1 MPNISTSHLELKSVR
16 NRTQVV
22 RMLHRAPLRLF
33 QTQCGRQTAEIFTS
47 TFGGG
52 ILQGDRTHLKIG
64 CGARTRTVIR
74 SQANTQ
80 VYKNPMGIP
89 SIQSIAGTLQEE
101 SLLVLAPDPVVMH
114 REALFHLDQ
123 HWDLADDAS
132 LVLLDSFQSGRSE
145 SGEQFQFREY
155 LSNIHITRKE
165 KTLLRETFR
174 CRPKEDSPQNPA
186 RFGGFDVTMTIHLI
200 GPQVRELVRQ
210 LEPFTN
216 RQKHVVP
223 LLPAVHSL
231 PLQGPF
237 YSLSPLPFAEGT
249 LFRALARK
257 RIDLDPA
264 VALVRNFL

>member
-1 MPNISTSHLELKSVR
+1 
-16 NRTQVV
+16 
-22 RMLHRAPLRLF
+22 MLHRAPLRLC
-33 QTQCGRQTAEIFTS
+33 QTRCGRQTAEIFTS

-64 CGARTRTVIR
+64 CGARTKTVIR

-80 VYKNPMGIP
+80 VYKNPSGIP
-89 SIQSIAGTLQEE
+89 SIQSIAGTLHEK

-155 LSNIHITRKE
+155 LSNVHITRKE

-174 CRPKEDSPQNPA
+174 CRPKEDSPENPA
-186 RFGGFDVTMTIHLI
+186 RFGGFDVTMTIYLI
-200 GPQVRELVRQ
+200 GPQVRKLVRQ
-210 LEPFTN
+210 LKSFVN
-216 RQKHVVP
+216 RQKYVVP
-223 LLPAVHSL
+223 LLPALHSL

-237 YSLSPLPFAEGT
+237 YSLSPLAFSEGT

-257 RIDLDPA
+257 RIELEPI
-264 VALVRNFL
+264 VSVVRDFL